1 MSIKIQQ
8 TKYEP
13 IPEGIYPGM
22 IVGIEKDPN
31 NQYGPQLKIR
41 FMLED
46 VPGYDNGKEMST
58 WCSAKFSPKSKLYR
72 WTNSIL
78 GRIREGYDFD
88 SDDVLNK
95 KVLVSVGRKIGSDG
109 QEYDRIE
116 DVKPLRAPVK
126 KSAAEIDAEL
136 ATVDAAVPT

>member
-1 MSIKIQQ
+1 
-8 TKYEP
+8 
-13 IPEGIYPGM
+13 M
-22 IVGIEKDPN
+22 IVSIENDPN
-31 NQYGPQLKIR
+31 SQYGPQLKIR

-46 VPGYDNGKEMST
+46 VPSHENGKELST

-78 GRIREGYDFD
+78 GRIPEGYDFN

-95 KVLVSVGRKIGSDG
+95 KVLVSIGRKIGSDG

-126 KSAAEIDAEL
+126 KSATEINAEL
-136 ATVDAAVPT
+136 ATVDAEVPT